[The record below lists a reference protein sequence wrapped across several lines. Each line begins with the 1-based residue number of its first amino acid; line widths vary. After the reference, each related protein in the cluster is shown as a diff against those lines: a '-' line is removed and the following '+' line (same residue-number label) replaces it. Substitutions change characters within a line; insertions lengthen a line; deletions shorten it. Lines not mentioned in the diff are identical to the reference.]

1 MRISARLVGEK
12 RNSGQLH
19 PKAKLSDREVEL
31 LRTLREVDGYSY
43 GKLAQVF
50 EVSKDYVVRICKYR
64 CR

>member
-1 MRISARLVGEK
+1 MQISARSTFK

-19 PKAKLSDREVEL
+19 PKARLSDREVEL
-31 LRTLREVDGYSY
+31 LRHMREVENWSY
-43 GKLAQVF
+43 GKLALVF